1 MIGAHLSELFERKL
15 KNSENNR
22 WISTVQTYQLHQ
34 LLLPRRYLYKTNF
47 YFATLLDNR
56 RLPTC
61 SRSSQTR
68 QDFQN
73 FQLKHPRSSIFASSN
88 LNPSLFIQ
96 TRNNDKHTL
105 VDGVAIVERQQG
117 DKARV

>member
-47 YFATLLDNR
+47 YFATLLDIR
-56 RLPTC
+56 RPTIINLL
-61 SRSSQTR
+61 SLSPNSPRLSKFPVKTSQILDLR
-68 QDFQN
+68 
-73 FQLKHPRSSIFASSN
+73 I
-88 LNPSLFIQ
+88 IQ
-96 TRNNDKHTL
+96 FKS
-105 VDGVAIVERQQG
+105 VALYPNAQQ
-117 DKARV
+117 R